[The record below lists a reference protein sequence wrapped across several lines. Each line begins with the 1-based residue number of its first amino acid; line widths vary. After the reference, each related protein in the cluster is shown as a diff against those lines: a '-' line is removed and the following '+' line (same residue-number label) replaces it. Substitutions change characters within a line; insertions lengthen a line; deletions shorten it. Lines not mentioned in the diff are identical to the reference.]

1 MIKKPELSGD
11 DNVMNAATVPI
22 AAPAAAHGRLEHMP
36 VSMFSIVMGLAG
48 TTIALEK
55 AEHLWAWSV
64 LPSALLLGM
73 TTLVFIGISLAYLA
87 KFVLHRQAVIAE
99 FNHPIRLSFFPAMSI
114 GMLLLAIAVMRHAP
128 GVSLYLWGVGAAVQ
142 LLFTLAILSNWM
154 HHEKYQV
161 QHSNPAWFI
170 PIVGNILVPIAGVPL
185 GFQEVSWFY
194 FSIGL
199 MMWTPLLAVL
209 FNRFFFHPMVPS
221 KLLPTLFILIAPP
234 TVGFISWVKLHN
246 GVVDDAAR
254 IFYYFGLFIAL
265 LLLAQAKYFMKV
277 SFALPWWA
285 YTFPVAALTIA
296 TSVMLEKVG
305 GSFFAML
312 FPLLLTV
319 LMVLVSVISVRT
331 VIAMMRGQICVP
343 E

>member
-1 MIKKPELSGD
+1 MSTP
-11 DNVMNAATVPI
+11 ATS
-22 AAPAAAHGRLEHMP
+22 ASAHGRLEHMP

-55 AEHLWAWSV
+55 AEHRWAWSV
-64 LPSALLLGM
+64 SPSTVLLAV
-73 TTLVFIGISLAYLA
+73 TAAVFVLISLAYLS
-87 KFVLHRQAVIAE
+87 KFIWHRAHVVAE

-114 GMLLLAIAVMRHAP
+114 GMLLLAIATLGHYP
-128 GVSLYLWGVGAAVQ
+128 GISLYLWALGATVQ

-154 HHEKYQV
+154 HHEKFQV

-185 GFQEVSWFY
+185 GYQEVSWFY
-194 FSIGL
+194 FSVGL

-209 FNRFFFHPMVPS
+209 FNRFFFHPMIPS

-234 TVGFISWVKLHN
+234 AVGFISWVKLHG
-246 GVVDDAAR
+246 GVVDDTAR
-254 IFYYFGLFIAL
+254 IFYYFGLFITM
-265 LLLAQAKYFMKV
+265 LLLAQARYFMKA

-296 TSVMLEKVG
+296 TSVMAEKVG
-305 GSFFAML
+305 GGFFAAL
-312 FPLLLTV
+312 FPVLLASLV
-319 LMVLVSVISVRT
+319 LLVSVISART
-331 VIAMMRGQICVP
+331 VMAMVRGQICVP

>member
-1 MIKKPELSGD
+1 
-11 DNVMNAATVPI
+11 MNATTAPVT
-22 AAPAAAHGRLEHMP
+22 APAAAHGRLEHLP
-36 VSMFSIVMGLAG
+36 VSMFSIIMGLAG

-55 AEHLWAWSV
+55 AEHLWGWSV
-64 LPSALLLGM
+64 QPSQVMLGL
-73 TTLVFIGISLAYLA
+73 TALVFGLIAVAYLS
-87 KFVLHRQAVIAE
+87 KFLLHRKHVVAE

-114 GMLLLAIAVMRHAP
+114 GMLLLAIAGLARFP
-128 GVSLYLWGVGAAVQ
+128 GVALVFWAVGASVQ
-142 LLFTLAILSNWM
+142 LMFTLAILSNWM
-154 HHEKYQV
+154 HHDKFQV

-185 GFQEVSWFY
+185 GFHEVSWFY
-194 FSIGL
+194 FSVGL

-209 FNRFFFHPMVPS
+209 FNRFFFHPMIPA

-234 TVGFISWVKLHN
+234 AVGFISWVKLHN

-254 IFYYFGLFIAL
+254 IFYYFALFITL
-265 LLLAQAKYFMKV
+265 LLFSQARYFWKL

-285 YTFPVAALTIA
+285 YSFPMAALTIA

-305 GSFFAML
+305 GSFFALL
-312 FPLLLTV
+312 FPVLLVILIS
-319 LMVLVSVISVRT
+319 LVSLISFKT
-331 VIAMMRGQICVP
+331 VVAMRRGQICVP